1 MNRYSNPYDGLS
13 DGIQQGLRSM
23 AQADVARS
31 ETAVRLAQ
39 IANDKQQRDRDY
51 QLRVE
56 QHNLSKNAD
65 RRADE
70 VHRAELQQKARN
82 EQSSLVAEFTDQNGQ
97 IKDIPKEH
105 RGWFTTQ
112 YNNIL
117 ESNQYAKETFGHLI
131 STRSKGKYDSGRLVE
146 TPDGVAIE
154 MYSSK
159 NPSVRGVVTDLGSN
173 DPNDKVTQ
181 HNPIEMISALETL
194 DILRNQHGA
203 SPATAAYYLANQTGF
218 ANFES
223 PPSNAVAS
231 RDAVS
236 AGTAKSADNPVDPRD
251 IERDTPS
258 STSTPYRDEF
268 AASGTQNPRYKDPSK
283 MPTILGRLG
292 AVASNNVNAA
302 QDFGAGV
309 ADAASKTGEAISNHW
324 DKMKGGAADMKNDF
338 MTGFSGEDPAKPVD
352 TPTTDPTK
360 SAPRSTTE
368 APAQYVTP
376 TGRAQAPKDVSK
388 EGISQYLEA
397 GAQLVGKVAKDAASN
412 KRILANMSAVEK
424 KHSDA
429 LGRMLFTKVAGGMDP
444 RGAAALYEG
453 SRQGVRELT
462 MMAIS
467 APSDAEVML
476 KWMQSA
482 GAKQI
487 RGEVTQKDITS
498 ALKSR
503 NAQIAGVIDDVNK
516 SFGAKGQASDIP
528 YDVSGGITDYMA
540 VMGIT
545 DPMEQDLWVANN
557 SQNIAEAISNVAR
570 NSATFR
576 EQGRDMR
583 SVTAYTMG
591 ATMRRDVYA
600 PPVIDGVEID
610 PRAYAETGMDLAA
623 AVQAKYKSY
632 LPLDTAMMVY
642 KGLVRK
648 SGGNIQISTEE
659 VLKYMDQ
666 LPEMSGQPK

>member
-1 MNRYSNPYDGLS
+1 MNRYGNPYDGLS

-70 VHRAELQQKARN
+70 IQRAELQRNARN

-117 ESNQYAKETFGHLI
+117 ESNQYAKETFGRLV

-154 MYSSK
+154 MYNSK

-181 HNPIEMISALETL
+181 YNPTEMVSVLETL

-203 SPATAAYYLANQTGF
+203 SPATAAYYMANQTGF

-223 PPSNAVAS
+223 PPQKAV
-231 RDAVS
+231 DPT
-236 AGTAKSADNPVDPRD
+236 AGTTNLDPRD
-251 IERDTPS
+251 VERDMPT
-258 STSTPYRDEF
+258 TSGVPYRDEF
-268 AASGTQNPRYKDPSK
+268 SQQPPTGGSGARNGRFMDTLARPSA
-283 MPTILGRLG
+283 LGI
-292 AVASNNVNAA
+292 
-302 QDFGAGV
+302 AGV
-309 ADAASKTGEAISNHW
+309 ATELGKDAADMVSGPIADFAGKVWDKAKPIRDAASYVWNG
-324 DKMKGGAADMKNDF
+324 
-338 MTGFSGEDPAKPVD
+338 DPD
-352 TPTTDPTK
+352 TPAA
-360 SAPRSTTE
+360 APSEKASTPN
-368 APAQYVTP
+368 APAQTPAPSQFVSP

-397 GAQLVGKVAKDAASN
+397 GTQFVGKVAKDAASN

-503 NAQIAGVIDDVNK
+503 NAQIAGAIDNVNK
-516 SFGAKGQASDIP
+516 SFGAKGQSPDISHE
-528 YDVSGGITDYMA
+528 VSGGITDYMA

-557 SQNIAEAISNVAR
+557 LQNITEAVSNVAR

-610 PRAYAETGMDLAA
+610 PRAYAETGMNLAA

-648 SGGNIQISTEE
+648 SGGNTQISTEE